1 VLARFFG
8 DQVVERVNRSI
19 LAKLTDVPQV
29 AFVIAICFLP
39 WWGSLA
45 DAFRSWRRER
55 GGSMLPRDS
64 ACVML
69 AGWSLIFLLLA
80 SCVDRVNVRYQTPI
94 VPFVSALAAGL
105 LASLGRERQ
114 RFWFTRLGRIASVA
128 LGTVAIGTAA
138 ICLATGESARLGVI
152 GGLIGCYVAVGFAV
166 YSSRMNCQQM
176 AFGAV
181 LTLLLIVPLSYVAAS
196 GLVTKTLEEKLL
208 ARINALHGSDNTI
221 GLLAKPAYASRLRV
235 ASGGTLDVRWLGN
248 SVTSHGDTL
257 ETDRHNVLILYEEDA
272 DQIDLTDFRLEQV
285 DNGFQHLRAGEVI
298 TSAMTGELDDYL
310 QTRRRRLTLA
320 VRESAAK
327 RAPRTKQ
334 EKIWSD
340 SQELVERFYGP
351 HNGWPDQSKV
361 GVTGFEPVTSC
372 MSSTTLQSPQ
382 RQVSSVFSQ
391 EYHCLIRL

>member
-1 VLARFFG
+1 
-8 DQVVERVNRSI
+8 
-19 LAKLTDVPQV
+19 
-29 AFVIAICFLP
+29 
-39 WWGSLA
+39 
-45 DAFRSWRRER
+45 
-55 GGSMLPRDS
+55 M
-64 ACVML
+64 
-69 AGWSLIFLLLA
+69 
-80 SCVDRVNVRYQTPI
+80 
-94 VPFVSALAAGL
+94 
-105 LASLGRERQ
+105 
-114 RFWFTRLGRIASVA
+114 
-128 LGTVAIGTAA
+128 
-138 ICLATGESARLGVI
+138 
-152 GGLIGCYVAVGFAV
+152 
-166 YSSRMNCQQM
+166 
-176 AFGAV
+176 
-181 LTLLLIVPLSYVAAS
+181 
-196 GLVTKTLEEKLL
+196 

-391 EYHCLIRL
+391 KYHCLIRL

>member
-1 VLARFFG
+1 VVHPFGLCGHWIGDRVKGITGGDIRRLCLRCTLLLPAPGRAGRMEKTSGRHCTLFRDRTWVVRIDVPLAWSGVLARFFG

-235 ASGGTLDVRWLGN
+235 ASGGTLDVR
-248 SVTSHGDTL
+248 
-257 ETDRHNVLILYEEDA
+257 
-272 DQIDLTDFRLEQV
+272 
-285 DNGFQHLRAGEVI
+285 
-298 TSAMTGELDDYL
+298 
-310 QTRRRRLTLA
+310 
-320 VRESAAK
+320 
-327 RAPRTKQ
+327 
-334 EKIWSD
+334 
-340 SQELVERFYGP
+340 
-351 HNGWPDQSKV
+351 
-361 GVTGFEPVTSC
+361 
-372 MSSTTLQSPQ
+372 
-382 RQVSSVFSQ
+382 
-391 EYHCLIRL
+391 